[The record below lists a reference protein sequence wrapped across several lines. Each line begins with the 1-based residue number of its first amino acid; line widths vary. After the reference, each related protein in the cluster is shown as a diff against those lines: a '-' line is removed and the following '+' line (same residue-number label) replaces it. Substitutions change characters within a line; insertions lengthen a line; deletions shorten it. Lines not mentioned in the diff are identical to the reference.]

1 MAPSSSQWNGG
12 FGADSG
18 PSRGDAWRRA
28 SRPERTSVAAPQSI
42 TEVVTRIG
50 RCAQIGPNQPPRNQ
64 PEAVMRLL
72 SHQITAG
79 ASESVLAMQGA
90 RGLTMAETW
99 ISIRDT
105 MPN

>member
-1 MAPSSSQWNGG
+1 
-12 FGADSG
+12 
-18 PSRGDAWRRA
+18 
-28 SRPERTSVAAPQSI
+28 
-42 TEVVTRIG
+42 
-50 RCAQIGPNQPPRNQ
+50 
-64 PEAVMRLL
+64 MRLL

-105 MPN
+105 MAN